1 MVQEVPE
8 VEIIPIA
15 DNKPEETAQSL
26 HVVEE
31 ELQSPQDNSI
41 HVVDEETPQV
51 NTPKKPNNKTIKV
64 PCKYCNKEF
73 NRTSMKVHLERC
85 KDKQQQEHEETEKA
99 RIEEETRVA
108 EEKQRKNKEKAE
120 KRKATMDKKKI
131 EKQEARAETI
141 TYEHTMEQSVSPTQV
156 PQEPMETVPLYRA
169 LTKQDR
175 MRQFVRTALPA

>member
-15 DNKPEETAQSL
+15 DNKPEETAQTL

-31 ELQSPQDNSI
+31 ELQSLQDNSI
-41 HVVDEETPQV
+41 HVVHVVEEETPKQ
-51 NTPKKPNNKTIKV
+51 KPNNKTIKV

-73 NRTSMKVHLERC
+73 NSTSMKVHLERC

-131 EKQEARAETI
+131 EKQEARVETI
-141 TYEHTMEQSVSPTQV
+141 TYEHTVEQSVSPTQV

-175 MRQFVRTALPA
+175 MRQFVRTALP